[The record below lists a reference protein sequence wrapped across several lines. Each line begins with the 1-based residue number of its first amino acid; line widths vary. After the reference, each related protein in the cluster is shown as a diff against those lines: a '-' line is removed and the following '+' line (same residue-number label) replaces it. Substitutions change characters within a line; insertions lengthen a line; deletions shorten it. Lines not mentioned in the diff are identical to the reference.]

1 MPGFLAPGGG
11 SVPPHILVTNLKPDI
26 FIVDD
31 TSSIAILFELTCPWD
46 GNVDRSHNYK
56 EEKYAP
62 LVADLSRSY
71 RTYHFSVEI
80 SVRGQVTGANKSRLK
95 AFVYRVCSN
104 PKRVFK
110 ELVPICSKIALLSS
124 FSIFTARSEPSW
136 ANPPFIL
143 NR

>member
-1 MPGFLAPGGG
+1 M
-11 SVPPHILVTNLKPDI
+11 KPDL

-31 TSSIAILFELTCPWD
+31 VANIAILFELTCPWD

-71 RTYHFSVEI
+71 RTFQFSVEI

-95 AFVYRVCSN
+95 AFVYRVCSE

-136 ANPPFIL
+136 ANPPYIL
-143 NR
+143 NC